1 MQRIFW
7 SVLALLFCVS
17 LAQAGWVETLDGSRI
32 NGSLVKIDDR
42 HVEVQTAFAG
52 VLRIPRTQVMKMDVQ
67 GVVILRTEQGDVIEG
82 TVRSDSLGR
91 FRIDDGRVR
100 HRVHWRSVTSA
111 WRPGGEDPLVDQE
124 VGEPKQIRKWTL
136 QLSFDLRGRTG
147 NTERLT
153 NIIRVNARREGP
165 HDRWDLYGSYNFG
178 TLNGVR
184 SDDELI
190 VGTRYTSFQQ
200 GRVGWFAREE
210 LERDRFENIRLR
222 STTAAGASFRF
233 IYEPDLKWEGSSGLS
248 NRYEN
253 YLSGGDDNAVGLDLG
268 MTLSW
273 DFNQKV
279 RLRSRVNY
287 LPALD
292 DLANFFFEQDTGVE
306 IPISA
311 RNFWRLQIGVHSRYT
326 SRPVSATAE
335 RLDTDYYTRL
345 VLSWE

>member
-1 MQRIFW
+1 MQRKFW
-7 SVLALLFCVS
+7 SLWALLICTS

-32 NGSLVKIDDR
+32 NGSLVKIDDT

-82 TVRSDSLGR
+82 NVRSDSLGR
-91 FRIDDGRVR
+91 FRIDDGQVR

-111 WRPGGEDPLVDQE
+111 WRPGAEDPLMDE
-124 VGEPKQIRKWTL
+124 DVGEPMQVRKWNL

-147 NTERLT
+147 NTERLV

-165 HDRWDLYGSYNFG
+165 HDRLDLYGSYNFG

-184 SDDELI
+184 SDDEI
-190 VGTRYTSFQQ
+190 IMGTRYTSFPQ
-200 GRVGWFAREE
+200 GRIGWFVREE
-210 LERDRFENIRLR
+210 LERDRFEGIHLR

-233 IYEPDLKWEGSSGLS
+233 IFEPDLKWEGSSGLS

-253 YLSGGDDNAVGLDLG
+253 YRTGGDDNALGLDLG
-268 MTLSW
+268 MTLTW
-273 DFNQKV
+273 DFNPKV
-279 RLRSRVNY
+279 RLRSRMNY

-292 DLANFFFEQDTGVE
+292 NMSEFFFEQDSGLE

-311 RNFWRLQIGVHSRYT
+311 RNFWRLQVGVHSRYN
-326 SRPVSATAE
+326 SRPPSATAR
-335 RLDTDYYTRL
+335 RLDTEYYTRL
-345 VLSWE
+345 VLSWD